1 MHNQLNL
8 IEDRHIGKNKEK
20 EHLKTLPVQ
29 GSKEISKV
37 TGNFEDRM
45 GVHRTWQ
52 SHCESVL
59 LIRNVC
65 LAQWMHGKGLPRY
78 RWNWS
83 CGHPGNET
91 YSDPV
96 VTHPFFPCKDGLN
109 GLMAWIFFCYLSR
122 SHLVSPEHAIILFVR
137 QRSVL
142 PACEKVRWQKKAT
155 CPWCIYAFSL
165 CCWGRKYSQCITLK
179 LLLGQRRDRAP

>member
-65 LAQWMHGKGLPRY
+65 LAQ
-78 RWNWS
+78 
-83 CGHPGNET
+83 
-91 YSDPV
+91 
-96 VTHPFFPCKDGLN
+96 
-109 GLMAWIFFCYLSR
+109 
-122 SHLVSPEHAIILFVR
+122 
-137 QRSVL
+137 
-142 PACEKVRWQKKAT
+142 
-155 CPWCIYAFSL
+155 
-165 CCWGRKYSQCITLK
+165 
-179 LLLGQRRDRAP
+179 